1 MGRVQ
6 HDPAAALEPRRSK
19 TPRAPLDSVDRGS
32 RLGDP
37 ACSVPQGLGNNRT
50 ASGDSEP
57 DHAAAGQGLFVLAVA
72 GPGFEPGQAKPTEAD
87 ILIPLAVIYAYV
99 GRFADARDAI
109 ARAWSVHDRSG
120 AKSRWPLGIGL
131 AGHIE
136 QIAGDPPAAG
146 HHLQEAHKALRTI
159 GEQGFLSTVAGML
172 AEALYVQ
179 GRLDEARQITGET
192 RAAAAPDDVDAQ
204 TRWRAA
210 RAKILARGG
219 QFPAARALL
228 DEAAALVSPT
238 S

>member
-1 MGRVQ
+1 M
-6 HDPAAALEPRRSK
+6 
-19 TPRAPLDSVDRGS
+19 
-32 RLGDP
+32 
-37 ACSVPQGLGNNRT
+37 
-50 ASGDSEP
+50 
-57 DHAAAGQGLFVLAVA
+57 
-72 GPGFEPGQAKPTEAD
+72 
-87 ILIPLAVIYAYV
+87 IYAYV

-120 AKSRWPLGIGL
+120 AKPRWALGAGL

-136 QIAGDPPAAG
+136 QIAGNPPAAG

-179 GRLDEARQITGET
+179 GRLDEERQITGEA
-192 RAAAAPDDVDAQ
+192 RAAAAPDDVDAL
-204 TRWRAA
+204 TRWRVV

-228 DEAAALVSPT
+228 DQAAALVSPT
-238 S
+238 SWATLQAQVLMARTEVDRLAGTPEQAQASLRAALRTATDRHATRSPTRPQPPSTALPAIRRSANTRTAATGVRLRRGT